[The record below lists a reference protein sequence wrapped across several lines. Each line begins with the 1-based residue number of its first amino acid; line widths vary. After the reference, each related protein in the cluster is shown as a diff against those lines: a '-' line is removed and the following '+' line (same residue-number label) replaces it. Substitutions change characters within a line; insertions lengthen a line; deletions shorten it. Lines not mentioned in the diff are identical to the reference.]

1 MVLIL
6 EYFVQLRL
14 SLTHIVDDDLA
25 ALQFSNQISSK
36 KLDFRAKNYLD
47 QIGDL
52 LHLLAVAL
60 FALVVFQHGLQ
71 LVVNFLLFFYLNLAE
86 IQKFYKKVPTP

>member
-14 SLTHIVDDDLA
+14 GLAHIVDDDLA
-25 ALQFSNQISSK
+25 ALHVALQFSNQISSK
-36 KLDFRAKNYLD
+36 NFPAKNYLD

-60 FALVVFQHGLQ
+60 FTLVVFQHGS
-71 LVVNFLLFFYLNLAE
+71 
-86 IQKFYKKVPTP
+86 

>member
-14 SLTHIVDDDLA
+14 GLAHIVDDDLA
-25 ALQFSNQISSK
+25 ALHVALQFSNKISSK
-36 KLDFRAKNYLD
+36 TLDFPAKNYLD

-60 FALVVFQHGLQ
+60 FALVVYQHGL
-71 LVVNFLLFFYLNLAE
+71 
-86 IQKFYKKVPTP
+86 